1 MLEVDEFL
9 NVLLEN
15 QFLKVFQ
22 KFTVI
27 SRKAK
32 REDQLEIKESVG
44 LLLSCWLDSFYMK
57 LIRTL
62 L

>member
-44 LLLSCWLDSFYMK
+44 LLLSC
-57 LIRTL
+57 
-62 L
+62 